1 MGSIEPETA
10 TYPRDSQ
17 NPLHIFEKEGHRI
30 NGLNADP
37 TYPNLFGQQG
47 LTRKD
52 LTPRLGTELGGFQ
65 IKDLTDVQVEELA
78 HFVSRRGCVVFRDQT
93 WTEHE
98 QAAFGARMGETEKHA
113 KAEEGKPEAMTYL
126 IANEKSG
133 GVGGEEFHTDICH
146 EAFPSTYTILHCDI
160 CPPNGGGDTAFA
172 NMYAAYDKLSPMM
185 KEMLGGKM
193 AVNRRPLYA

>member
-1 MGSIEPETA
+1 MGSIAPET
-10 TYPRDSQ
+10 Q
-17 NPLHIFEKEGHRI
+17 NPLHVFEKPGHRLV
-30 NGLNADP
+30 GLNADP
-37 TYPNLFGQQG
+37 KCPNLLGQPG
-47 LTRKD
+47 LTRTE

-65 IKDLTDVQVEELA
+65 LKTLTDVQVEELA
-78 HFVSRRGCVVFRDQT
+78 LFISQRGCVVFRDQE
-93 WTEHE
+93 WTEQE
-98 QAAFGARMGETEKHA
+98 QADFGARLGETEKHP

-126 IANEKSG
+126 VANEKSG

-146 EAFPSTYTILHCDI
+146 EAFPPTYTVLHCEV